1 MGVVDVTS
9 YRMAYD
15 IAEEGGIR
23 PNLDRLGPLHWA
35 GIVLAAIT
43 GAIHL
48 YLFTTEDWLPFVLA
62 VVGFYAAI
70 GLLLLNVNRLY
81 LYPLG
86 IAYTASQIVGYLVM
100 PLGPMWIGIVDK
112 AVQVTLIAILAYL
125 HYTEV
130 MDRGERS
137 VTGKAKAA

>member
-1 MGVVDVTS
+1 MT
-9 YRMAYD
+9 YA

-23 PNLDRLGPLHWA
+23 PNLDRLGPLHWL

-43 GAIHL
+43 GANHL

-62 VVGFYAAI
+62 GVGFFVAI
-70 GLLLLNVNRLY
+70 GLLLFNVNRLY

-86 IAYTASQIVGYLVM
+86 VIYTFAQIVGYLMM
-100 PLGPMWIGIVDK
+100 PLGPLWIVVLDK
-112 AVQVTLIAILAYL
+112 SVQVALIAVLGYL

>member
-1 MGVVDVTS
+1 
-9 YRMAYD
+9 MAYD

-23 PNLDRLGPLHWA
+23 LNLDRLGPLHWA

-43 GAIHL
+43 GVIHL
-48 YLFTTEDWLPFVLA
+48 YLFATEDWLPFVLA
-62 VVGFYAAI
+62 GVGFFVAI
-70 GLLLLNVNRLY
+70 GLLLSNVNRLY

-86 IAYTASQIVGYLVM
+86 ILYTGAQIVGYLAM
-100 PLGPMWIGIVDK
+100 PLGPLWIGVLDK
-112 AVQVTLIAILAYL
+112 IVQVALIAVLGYL
-125 HYTEV
+125 HYAEV